1 MHQIH
6 VTQINQTLYRVE
18 VIENDTSTVHEVT
31 ASPADVSRYGGQ
43 EDAEQL
49 MRLSFEFLLEREP
62 KEAILRSF
70 ELPVIEQ
77 YFHEYPQE
85 IRKRMG

>member
-1 MHQIH
+1 MPEIH
-6 VTQINQTLYRVE
+6 VTQINQSLYYVE
-18 VIENDTSTVHEVT
+18 VKEKNTSTVHNVT
-31 ASPADVSRYGGQ
+31 ASQADVKRYGGQ
-43 EDAEQL
+43 EDVKRL
-49 MRLSFEFLLEREP
+49 VRLSFEFLLEREP

-70 ELPVIEQ
+70 ELPVIER